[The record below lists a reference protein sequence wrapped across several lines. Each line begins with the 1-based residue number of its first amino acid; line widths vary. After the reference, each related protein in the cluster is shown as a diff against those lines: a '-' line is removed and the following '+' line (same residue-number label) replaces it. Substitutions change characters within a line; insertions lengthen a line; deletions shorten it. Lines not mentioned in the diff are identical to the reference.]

1 MTQPQH
7 EEHRQG
13 GVGRIAA
20 GFAVL
25 LAAVVV
31 GALLLAGEDYRV
43 SARFEAATALVKGN
57 LVQSGGRKVGTV
69 QDIRLTD
76 NGQAELELQIT
87 DEDLVP
93 LPEGTEAHL
102 RLASLSGQAN
112 RFVDLRMPERRA
124 GDEGPSIPDG
134 GVIPSARTA
143 TAVDVDTFF
152 SLFDED
158 TRDGLRKV
166 IRGNAKLYEGSAQA
180 ANDGF
185 ESLNPSLVASR
196 RLFGELNRDSA
207 LLERFVVSSSKL
219 VTDLADRDES
229 LAQLVDRLATA
240 TGAIAREESSLT
252 RAVATLPPFMRRANT
267 TFVNLRAALR
277 DLGPL
282 VEESKP
288 VARKLRPFLAEL
300 RPAARGAR
308 PTLRDLSALIRRPG
322 QDDDLIDLTRSAVP
336 LRDIAVGPVRRN
348 GAEREGALPA
358 STKALAVAAPEL
370 ATARP
375 YAPDLTNWFDDF
387 SHSGLYDAMG
397 GGSRA
402 APNVNLFAAVDGLLQ
417 PIPAELRAEFFKFGA
432 SLNQNYR
439 CPGAAERGAAWKPT
453 PDFPCDE
460 TQVPLGR

>member
-13 GVGRIAA
+13 GAGRVAA

-31 GALLLAGEDYRV
+31 GALLLGGEDYRV

-124 GDEGPSIPDG
+124 GDQGPSIPDG

-267 TFVNLRAALR
+267 TFVNLRATL
-277 DLGPL
+277 DDVEPL

-288 VARKLRPFLAEL
+288 VAPLLRRTLGELRPF
-300 RPAARGAR
+300 ARDAV
-308 PTLRDLSALIRRPG
+308 PTVRDLAQLAGRPG
-322 QDDDLIDLTRSAVP
+322 ADNDLLDLAKRVP
-336 LRDIAVGPVRRN
+336 AFRDVAVGPVQRN
-348 GAEREGALPA
+348 GKERPGALATGTRSLRGQTPQ
-358 STKALAVAAPEL
+358 LAFF
-370 ATARP
+370 RP
-375 YAPDLTNWFDDF
+375 YAVDLTGWFDDF
-387 SHSGLYDAMG
+387 SHSGAYDANG
-397 GGSRA
+397 NFNRSA
-402 APNVNLFAAVDGLLQ
+402 ITVNAFAAVDGVLR
-417 PIPAELRAEFFKFGA
+417 PVPPELRQQLLGQVSKLG
-432 SLNQNYR
+432 QNNR
-439 CPGAAERGAAWKPT
+439 CPGSIERGALWKPT
-453 PDFPCDE
+453 PDFACDE
-460 TQVPLGR
+460 TQTPVGP

>member
-1 MTQPQH
+1 MRNS
-7 EEHRQG
+7 RQI
-13 GVGRIAA
+13 GRVLSA
-20 GFAVL
+20 AVL
-25 LAAVVV
+25 VVVVAAVAVV
-31 GALLLAGEDYRV
+31 LLGGGGGDYQV
-43 SARFEAATALVKGN
+43 TARFQNASQLVKGN
-57 LVQSGGRKVGTV
+57 LVQVAGRPIGSVEAIELTRDGGADVRMRITEEGFAPLRRGV
-69 QDIRLTD
+69 QAVVR
-76 NGQAELELQIT
+76 Q
-87 DEDLVP
+87 
-93 LPEGTEAHL
+93 
-102 RLASLSGQAN
+102 ASLSGVAN
-112 RFVDLRMPERRA
+112 RYVDLRMPGEDQA
-124 GDEGPSIPDG
+124 GGPIPDG
-134 GVIPSARTA
+134 GRLEADRTTSAVDLDQLFDTFDPEARRSLQRVVRGFGASYDERGKQANRGLAYLEPSLASSSRLFEELTYDDPVLRRFVSASAR
-143 TAVDVDTFF
+143 
-152 SLFDED
+152 
-158 TRDGLRKV
+158 
-166 IRGNAKLYEGSAQA
+166 
-180 ANDGF
+180 
-185 ESLNPSLVASR
+185 
-196 RLFGELNRDSA
+196 
-207 LLERFVVSSSKL
+207 L
-219 VTDLADRDES
+219 VTDVAARRDDV
-229 LAQLVDRLATA
+229 AGLVDELATTTQA
-240 TGAIAREESSLT
+240 IGAEKEGLAEAIRD
-252 RAVATLPPFMRRANT
+252 LPPFMRRANT

-358 STKALAVAAPEL
+358 STRALAVAAPEL

-432 SLNQNYR
+432 SLNQNHR
-439 CPGAAERGAAWKPT
+439 CPGSVERGAVWKPT